1 MCCSYTSAARPIEV
15 IGSGL
20 QTTHLVPLYPE
31 EHLSPGNNLAQPS
44 SMLLLLIARQPWD
57 TTMALLFAEYCESE
71 SPFDHQ
77 LLVKVFHICM
87 PIYREPIAAPTVP
100 KIRHNQVR
108 HVPELTDHSKNSSK
122 IKGDE

>member
-20 QTTHLVPLYPE
+20 QATQLVPLYPE

-44 SMLLLLIARQPWD
+44 SMQLLLIARQPWD
-57 TTMALLFAEYCESE
+57 TTVAVLFAEYCESE

-77 LLVKVFHICM
+77 LLVKVFHICV
-87 PIYREPIAAPTVP
+87 PIYRERIAAPTVP
-100 KIRHNQVR
+100 KKMHKVLDMS
-108 HVPELTDHSKNSSK
+108 P
-122 IKGDE
+122 G